1 MSHALSALLC
11 WFWAK
16 ETLLMVQVPEKT
28 ITLDEFLKLPETKP
42 ASEYIDGRI
51 IQKPMPQG
59 KHSIIQGELITAINA
74 VVKKQRIA
82 HAFPELRCT
91 FGGKSIVPDVSVFVW
106 NRIPVDDNGDIANV
120 FPICPDW
127 TIEILSPDQ
136 SPTKVTGNILHCLKH
151 GCQMGWLIDPE
162 ERSLLIYPSG
172 QQPEFLQNTDELIP
186 VLPLVADLQLT
197 VEDIFSWLKL

>member
-1 MSHALSALLC
+1 
-11 WFWAK
+11 
-16 ETLLMVQVPEKT
+16 MVQVPEKT
-28 ITLDEFLKLPETKP
+28 ITLEEFLKLPETKP
-42 ASEYIDGRI
+42 VSEYIDGRI

-91 FGGKSIVPDVSVFVW
+91 FGGRSIVPDVSVFDW
-106 NRIPVDDNGDIANV
+106 NLIPVDDNGDIANV

-136 SPTKVTGNILHCLKH
+136 SPTKVTGNILYCLKH

-172 QQPEFLQNTDELIP
+172 QQPEFLQEADELIP
-186 VLPLVADLQLT
+186 VSSLAANLQLT
-197 VEDIFSWLKL
+197 VEDVFGWLKL